1 MVSIWIVGLSAQES
15 WWWSLEV
22 DSGRIMKKKRASPM
36 RCRLLPSFPSMDVF
50 LLTKSSDPP
59 DRGLCAR
66 VVFCVIA
73 FFSGLFFLSSPST
86 PPGSHQI
93 TLRDTIK
100 TLPSHWMIDTEIPHP
115 PSAEKTSG

>member
-1 MVSIWIVGLSAQES
+1 MSRWGVGLSAQES
-15 WWWSLEV
+15 WWSLEV
-22 DSGRIMKKKRASPM
+22 DSGRIMKKKKRASPM
-36 RCRLLPSFPSMDVF
+36 RCRLLPSFPLMDVF

-73 FFSGLFFLSSPST
+73 FFVQPST

-100 TLPSHWMIDTEIPHP
+100 TLPSHWMTDDEIPHP
-115 PSAEKTSG
+115 PSTETTSG